1 MSRTKNAVR
10 NIFTGVFNKIIIL
23 IFPFLIRTVI
33 IKELG
38 TEYLGL
44 SSLFTSILQVLNLTE
59 LGFSSAIIF
68 SLYKPIAEKDDDKIC
83 SLMNFY
89 KKIYRVIG
97 FIILVIGLI
106 LLPFLPKLINGS
118 YPSDINLYVL
128 YLIYLFNTVI
138 TYYLFAYK
146 SALLNAM
153 QRNDIINNV
162 NTITIIIQYTFQII
176 ILYCTKNYYIYILV
190 NTIMNIVNNLII
202 AHITKIKYPQYI
214 CKGEISKNDKT
225 SIKKRVYGLMIQKI
239 CATTRNSFDS
249 IFLSMFLG
257 LNIVAIYNN
266 YYTIM
271 IAITGVLTIITSSIT
286 SSIGNSIAT
295 ESTEKNYNDMKKFNF
310 IYMWISGWCT
320 ICLLCLY
327 QPFMEIWMGKENML
341 PCISVSLICIYFYT
355 LKLGDIL
362 SAYYGAVGL
371 WYEGRYRAVVETILN
386 ILLNYF
392 LGKFFGVNGII
403 LATVI
408 SMLLINFGYGATI
421 IFKHYFKNISIF
433 DYFKSHLLY
442 SIVTFI
448 ACIVTYLLCIKIDTT
463 LSFQLFIR
471 GIICIIVPN
480 FVYFICYFNNK
491 EFKQSKEFI
500 KNKILKNNYKRGI

>member
-33 IKELG
+33 IKKLG

-68 SLYKPIAEKDDDKIC
+68 SLYKPIAEKDDIKIC

-89 KKIYRVIG
+89 KKVYRVIG
-97 FIILVIGLI
+97 LIILVIGLI
-106 LLPFLPKLINGS
+106 VLPFLPNLIKGS
-118 YPSDINLYVL
+118 YPNDINLYIL
-128 YLIYLFNTVI
+128 YLMYLFNTVI

-162 NTITIIIQYTFQII
+162 NTATITIQYIFQVI
-176 ILYCTKNYYIYILV
+176 ILYSTKNYYIYILI
-190 NTIMNIVNNLII
+190 NIIMNIANNLII
-202 AHITKIKYPQYI
+202 AYTTKKKYPQYI
-214 CKGEISKNDKT
+214 CKGEISKDDKKN
-225 SIKKRVYGLMIQKI
+225 INKRVYGLMIQKI
-239 CATTRNSFDS
+239 CATTRNSLDS

-257 LNIVAIYNN
+257 LNVVAIYNN

-271 IAITGVLTIITSSIT
+271 VAITGILTIITSSIT
-286 SSIGNSIAT
+286 SSIGNSVAT
-295 ESTEKNYNDMKKFNF
+295 ESINKNHNDMKKFNF
-310 IYMWISGWCT
+310 MYMWISGWAT
-320 ICLLCLY
+320 VCLLCLF
-327 QPFMEIWMGKENML
+327 QPFMELWMGKENL
-341 PCISVSLICIYFYT
+341 LSFISVSLICTYFYT
-355 LKLGDIL
+355 LKLGDVL
-362 SAYYGAVGL
+362 SSYYAAVGL
-371 WYEGRYRAVVETILN
+371 WYEGRYRAVAETVLN

-392 LGKFFGVNGII
+392 LGKLFGVNGII
-403 LATVI
+403 VATVI
-408 SMLLINFGYGATI
+408 SMVLINFGYGTTI

-448 ACIVTYLLCIKIDTT
+448 ACAITYLLCSKINTT
-463 LSFQLFIR
+463 LIVQLFIR
-471 GIICIIVPN
+471 AIICIIIPN
-480 FVYFICYFNNK
+480 SIYCICYFNNK

-500 KNKILKNNYKRGI
+500 KDRILKNNYKRGI